1 MCCALV
7 RSAICNHTV
16 SEVSE
21 ADATSRAQVLR
32 AGGSGSVFGFGPAGA
47 TVAVRLINAGGHFV
61 KSANTKVGATGQW
74 RVRLGKLRVGPCA
87 ALSSLLQAS
96 QPCACRGTP
105 ATLPCPAQPLHAD
118 NGPRRQCALCAVQA
132 GSPFAL
138 SAQVGSTR
146 VLARNIAV
154 GHVIL
159 ASGQSNMFISLA
171 DIRAKYPGS
180 NWAALAQRSIANAP
194 KNKAVRLFKVSAL

>member
-1 MCCALV
+1 
-7 RSAICNHTV
+7 
-16 SEVSE
+16 
-21 ADATSRAQVLR
+21 
-32 AGGSGSVFGFGPAGA
+32 
-47 TVAVRLINAGGHFV
+47 
-61 KSANTKVGATGQW
+61 
-74 RVRLGKLRVGPCA
+74 
-87 ALSSLLQAS
+87 
-96 QPCACRGTP
+96 
-105 ATLPCPAQPLHAD
+105 
-118 NGPRRQCALCAVQA
+118 VQA
-132 GSPFAL
+132 GSPFTL

-194 KNKAVRLFKVSAL
+194 KNKAVRLFKVSAWSALQALWFTTVYVRLPHNSLTA